1 MAKAVSNINKD
12 MNPVNKPDV
21 NRNTT
26 KTETLLEESYAN
38 IVKQTVNETQQNK
51 IFNEQYINNL
61 LTQILQRIEKQE
73 NNNTIIIERLTKLE
87 QKLEATNK
95 QQITHKQK
103 VLLNQ

>member
-26 KTETLLEESYAN
+26 KTGTLLEESYTN

>member
-1 MAKAVSNINKD
+1 
-12 MNPVNKPDV
+12 MNPVNKPDG

-26 KTETLLEESYAN
+26 KTGTLLEESYAN

-51 IFNEQYINNL
+51 VFNEQYINNL

-103 VLLNQ
+103 VVLNQ